1 MRDYQNSIHQAGL
14 NKKKWA
20 GSNTVVNTENNV
32 TKVYFYGNLIGVV
45 DHNGKSAIFDN
56 CGFNNA
62 CTTAR
67 INAVKM
73 AVKDLGYTILKG

>member
-1 MRDYQNSIHQAGL
+1 MRDYQNSIHQAVL
-14 NKKKWA
+14 NKKMWA
-20 GSNTVVNTENNV
+20 GSNTVVRTENNV
-32 TKVYFYGNLIGVV
+32 TEVHFCGNLIGLVN
-45 DHNGKSAIFDN
+45 HNHKSAIFDN